1 MRILISNDDG
11 IMAKGIVALAEA
23 LLPLGRVSVA
33 APNRERSACSH
44 SLTLEHPL
52 RATAVHFPVP
62 VHDAWAISGTPSDCV
77 KLAIGQLLREP
88 PDVVVSGINKG
99 ANLSV
104 DVFYSGTAAAAMEGA
119 FAGFPSFAFSLASYD
134 PASDFTC
141 AAKWAAA
148 SLKHIMERGPEKN
161 IMYNI
166 NMPSLP
172 ERDVKGVRITR
183 MGHVRYRES
192 FECRRDP
199 NGKPYYWLCGDPEIL
214 DQSPECDIVA
224 VREGYVSIT
233 PIRAEMTD
241 FGLFQKMSESGFVN
255 GIQRP

>member
-1 MRILISNDDG
+1 MHILISNDDG

-23 LLPLGRVSVA
+23 LLPLGHVSVA

-52 RATAVHFPVP
+52 RATPVHFPVP
-62 VHDAWAISGTPSDCV
+62 VHNAWAISGTPSDCV
-77 KLAIGQLLREP
+77 KLAVGQLLKES

-99 ANLSV
+99 ANMSV

-119 FAGFPSFAFSLASYD
+119 FAGFPAFAFSLASYD
-134 PASDFTC
+134 PNSDFTG
-141 AAKWAAA
+141 AARWARECLKQIMA
-148 SLKHIMERGPEKN
+148 SGPEKG

-166 NMPSLP
+166 NVPALP
-172 ERDVKGVRITR
+172 ERDIKGLRITR

-199 NGKPYYWLCGDPEIL
+199 NGKPYYWLSGDPEIL

-224 VREGYVSIT
+224 VREGYVSLT

-241 FGLFQKMSESGFVN
+241 FALFERMAGSGFV
-255 GIQRP
+255 GGFQRP